1 MNESVEKRKFQRQ
14 FLKDLIKGIII
25 NYLETVGRNGYLDN
39 LVLCTYVAGDDTLQS
54 PGKDAE
60 INLSLCS
67 LLRLENFRNEFANK
81 FRSNDTFAKGTSSWS
96 NQPHFLFVRCTREN
110 ICFNNQDESCD
121 RKDIHSFLLT
131 RL

>member
-1 MNESVEKRKFQRQ
+1 M
-14 FLKDLIKGIII
+14 KGIII

-81 FRSNDTFAKGTSSWS
+81 FRSNGHVCQRDEFLE
-96 NQPHFLFVRCTREN
+96 QPASLFIRSMHSREY
-110 ICFNNQDESCD
+110 
-121 RKDIHSFLLT
+121 LL
-131 RL
+131 